1 MTELSFFAFLKARK
15 LSTCAT
21 ILFACTP
28 LELHR
33 ETQEVM
39 KILLVED
46 EIKIAEFVLNG
57 LAQAGY
63 QVDHVADG
71 LAGLQVIEQNLHDL
85 VVLDVML
92 PSLNGFDLLQQLR
105 HKGDATPVI
114 ILSAK
119 VDLPDRLHGFE
130 VGADDYLPKP
140 FFVEELVARIKVVLA
155 RHAVVKDPMI
165 RSPHLT
171 LDLSTH
177 RAQWYESSA
186 ILSQREFSLLAF
198 LMRSPGHIYS
208 RKQILK
214 HVWDIN
220 FDPETNVVDVCVRRI
235 KSKLG
240 RQNTDNASP
249 IESVRGVGYR
259 LRVQGEDA

>member
-1 MTELSFFAFLKARK
+1 
-15 LSTCAT
+15 
-21 ILFACTP
+21 
-28 LELHR
+28 
-33 ETQEVM
+33 M
-39 KILLVED
+39 KILLIED
-46 EIKIAEFVLNG
+46 EIKIAEFVING
-57 LAQAGY
+57 LTQAGY
-63 QVDHVADG
+63 QVDHAEDG
-71 LAGLQVIEQNLHDL
+71 LAGLHWMQQRQHDL

-92 PSLNGFDLLQQLR
+92 PSLNGFDLLQQVR
-105 HKGDATPVI
+105 ESGNSTPVI

-119 VDLPDRLHGFE
+119 VELPDRLHGFE

-140 FFVEELVARIKVVLA
+140 FFVEELVARIKLLLA
-155 RHAVVKDPMI
+155 RHSSVKDPMI
-165 RSPHLT
+165 RSKHLT

-177 RAQWYESSA
+177 RAQWYEVSA

-240 RQNTDNASP
+240 RNNSENASP

-259 LRVQGEDA
+259 LRVEENEL